1 MSASAT
7 RAGRKCTAE
16 WRRAVSRYPCHNESH
31 GCWRLTEDG
40 LLSEMGKIEKL
51 IQRVEKTQH
60 GFLDIQKAADEVA
73 DGQPAEENLRVAKQL
88 FTSEIYQ
95 ARSLATFIL
104 GRLAANSKEAL
115 EFLKRRVSQDKDWRV
130 QEILAKAFD
139 RYCAD
144 VGYEQALSVIKEWV
158 ADSSPNVRRAVT
170 EGLRIWTGRPYFGDH
185 PEVAI
190 QLLSQLRNDESE
202 YVRKSVGNALR
213 DISKKHKELV
223 RIELRGWDIANKR
236 IEQTHKLASKFL
248 QEKSA
253 G

>member
-1 MSASAT
+1 M
-7 RAGRKCTAE
+7 
-16 WRRAVSRYPCHNESH
+16 
-31 GCWRLTEDG
+31 D
-40 LLSEMGKIEKL
+40 KIEKL
-51 IQRVEKTQH
+51 IQRVQKTQH

-73 DGQPAEENLRVAKQL
+73 DGQPAEESLRIAKQL

-95 ARSLATFIL
+95 ARSLATFIF
-104 GRLAANSKEAL
+104 GRFAANSKKTL
-115 EFLKRRVSQDKDWRV
+115 EFLKRRVSQDKDWHV

-139 RYCAD
+139 RYCAN
-144 VGYEQALSVIKEWV
+144 VGYEQALSVIKEWL

-170 EGLRIWTGRPYFGDH
+170 EGLRIWTGRLYFKEH

-213 DISKKHKELV
+213 DISKKHKELIK
-223 RIELRGWDIANKR
+223 IELQRWNIANKH

-248 QEKSA
+248 QNKDA